1 MQVMNTTNGPVTI
14 AGVYTIQPGSLRTF
28 DAELWAELRVRKAVA
43 FWLERGDLREIDNG
57 IPVDLLADG
66 EITATHLSAE
76 TLKAIIEDTTRDP
89 LDHDGD
95 GRKGGSKPR
104 NKGKR

>member
-14 AGVYTIQPGSLRTF
+14 AGLYTIQPGSLRMF
-28 DAELWAELRVRKAVA
+28 DAELWAELRARKAVA
-43 FWLERGDLREIDNG
+43 FWLERGDLKEIG
-57 IPVDLLADG
+57 
-66 EITATHLSAE
+66 TAGFDVGPPIDIESEPMVPAL
-76 TLKAIIEDTTRDP
+76 IIADP

-104 NKGKR
+104 KAKR